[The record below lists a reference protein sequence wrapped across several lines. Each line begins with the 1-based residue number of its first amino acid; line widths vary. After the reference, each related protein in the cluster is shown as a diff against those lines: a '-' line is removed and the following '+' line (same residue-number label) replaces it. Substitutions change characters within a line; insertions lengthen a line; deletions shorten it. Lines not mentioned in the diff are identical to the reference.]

1 MSLYTQTPEEA
12 HQSLYTQTP
21 EEAHQIF
28 EISYTHNTPLFILFY
43 LPNCPYCKQVLPIW
57 KQTTNHK
64 NSKHRGFVHVDCA
77 QNKQWWKQFF
87 TIQTFPHFVILKN
100 KTWNVVNPERT
111 VNGFLNVI

>member
-64 NSKHRGFVHVDCA
+64 NSNAQSEHPFLKLTEAHRHRGGPDAFRRVFVSPLEA
-77 QNKQWWKQFF
+77 S
-87 TIQTFPHFVILKN
+87 
-100 KTWNVVNPERT
+100 
-111 VNGFLNVI
+111 